1 MRYAAVTD
9 RLAPLGS
16 AKWALH
22 DRARALKAQGRDVIA
37 LTVGEPDLATPPAM
51 IAALTAS
58 LARGRTGYSSGRG
71 EAPLLAALARK
82 YAARSGRAIGA
93 DQILCFPGTQTALYA
108 VLMALVEPGCEVLV
122 GDPMYASYE
131 GVIRATGAVPVP
143 LRPERGFRLAAADVA
158 AQGETEGP
166 LAQA

>member
-1 MRYAAVTD
+1 
-9 RLAPLGS
+9 
-16 AKWALH
+16 
-22 DRARALKAQGRDVIA
+22 
-37 LTVGEPDLATPPAM
+37 
-51 IAALTAS
+51 
-58 LARGRTGYSSGRG
+58 
-71 EAPLLAALARK
+71 
-82 YAARSGRAIGA
+82 
-93 DQILCFPGTQTALYA
+93 
-108 VLMALVEPGCEVLV
+108 MALVEPGCEVLV